1 VAEQVSELLNPDER
15 SWNVAALYENLVPLD
30 VAAALNIFGRPMS
43 DTWSGERHGLCT
55 VQSGY
60 RAIAAVEAQK
70 RAFTRGYRDNLPKK
84 INTVLSP
91 KPIHFGH

>member
-70 RAFTRGYRDNLPKK
+70 RAFTRGYRDNYLRK
-84 INTVLSP
+84 
-91 KPIHFGH
+91 